1 MAFPGG
7 QHHEAQLFSTYRV
20 NNRVTFDGGA
30 GSGAVGTVALFTIT
44 GAVHVV
50 VVGHCED
57 DLTEAGATATIEV
70 GITGATAG
78 LIAQVNAVNI
88 DTGEIWFD
96 ATPADM
102 KVLTSLGGAFIGGGE
117 DIFATIGTQNVTGGV
132 IDFVCFW
139 TPLSSDGNVVAA

>member
-1 MAFPGG
+1 MAFPAGP
-7 QHHEAQLFSTYRV
+7 HKEAQLFSTYRV
-20 NNRVTFDGGA
+20 SNRVSFTGGA
-30 GSGAVGTVALFTIT
+30 GAGAVGTVALFTVT

-50 VVGHCED
+50 VVGHCEE

-78 LIAQVNAVNI
+78 LIAQLNAVDI
-88 DTGEIWFD
+88 DVGEIWFD

-102 KVLTSLGGAFIGGGE
+102 KVLTSIGGAFIGGGE
-117 DIFATIGTQNVTGGV
+117 DVFATIGAQNVDGGV

-139 TPLSSDGNVVAA
+139 TPLSSDGMVVAA